1 MAEATPPG
9 DRPIY
14 TPPPRRTGGGRP
26 LTWLFVLVV
35 LGAAA
40 WGGWRALQWA
50 QGAMTS
56 REEMTARVGHEID
69 ALRAQSAQ
77 LSARQAELAAALQRN
92 GTELAALGGRIDN
105 GEQAMAR
112 LADAVEGGRARVQLA
127 AVEQLLLMANDRLL
141 LARDVASAL
150 KALDLADQRLALLND
165 PRLFKLRETLA
176 QERAALAAVAQPDL
190 AGASLSL
197 SEILKRAP
205 ALPLRGHV
213 PEHFE
218 TSAAPAAPA
227 AADGALARL
236 WHGVK
241 TALANVFALRRS
253 DAPRP
258 RLLAPEEAA
267 LVAQILQLKL
277 EGARLALLVAARA
290 WLDQYYDE
298 TDPDVRAAA
307 AELERL
313 RAMNLAPPLPDISR
327 SLAQLRTVAGA
338 ASR

>member
-1 MAEATPPG
+1 
-9 DRPIY
+9 
-14 TPPPRRTGGGRP
+14 
-26 LTWLFVLVV
+26 
-35 LGAAA
+35 
-40 WGGWRALQWA
+40 
-50 QGAMTS
+50 
-56 REEMTARVGHEID
+56 
-69 ALRAQSAQ
+69 
-77 LSARQAELAAALQRN
+77 
-92 GTELAALGGRIDN
+92 
-105 GEQAMAR
+105 
-112 LADAVEGGRARVQLA
+112 
-127 AVEQLLLMANDRLL
+127 
-141 LARDVASAL
+141 
-150 KALDLADQRLALLND
+150 
-165 PRLFKLRETLA
+165 
-176 QERAALAAVAQPDL
+176 
-190 AGASLSL
+190 
-197 SEILKRAP
+197 
-205 ALPLRGHV
+205 V

-241 TALANVFALRRS
+241 TALANIFALRRS

-258 RLLAPEEAA
+258 RLLAAEEEA

-277 EGARLALLVAARA
+277 EGARLALLAGDGRTFGELLVAARA

-298 TDPDVRAAA
+298 TDPAVRAAV